1 MKNIFSHPRIPYPG
15 HSNIQQIDKDQKIM
29 QNRYYNVPVKKKYIY
44 IYIWLKIA
52 KRINY
57 LESNSLK

>member
-29 QNRYYNVPVKKKYIY
+29 QNRYYNVPVKKKKYIY
-44 IYIWLKIA
+44 IYMVKNRQKDKLFGKQ
-52 KRINY
+52 
-57 LESNSLK
+57 